1 MRRHKYFALW
11 LLAAP
16 AMLLPAGGQAQSLP
30 QPHRPP
36 AAAPEPEH
44 PAIEP
49 AAIAMLQATSK
60 RLAGLKSM
68 TFTVVS
74 TYESIARTGQSLF
87 FTTQSEVT
95 VQRPNKLRVLT
106 PGDGPASN
114 FYYDGK
120 TMTAYAPDENLVAVA
135 DAPATMEAMLR
146 AAYDQAAIYF
156 PFSVILADDPYKN
169 LSDGLTSAFVVGQ
182 SHLVD
187 GVVTDM
193 VAFTNKNVHG
203 EIWIGV
209 DDGLPRMYRVNFLN
223 DPQHLHYQVD
233 LYDWHP
239 NVKLGP
245 GDFTSAEALKA
256 PHMKFDRPDAPAK
269 ARTN

>member
-1 MRRHKYFALW
+1 MRCRKYLALW
-11 LLAAP
+11 LFVAP
-16 AMLLPAGGQAQSLP
+16 AFPLPAYAQAQPAP
-30 QPHRPP
+30 QSHPPP

-49 AAIAMLQATSK
+49 AAVQMLQATSR

-74 TYESIARTGQSLF
+74 TYESIARTGQSLY

-106 PGDGPASN
+106 PGDGPASD

-120 TMTAYAPDENLVAVA
+120 TMMAYAPVENLVAIA
-135 DAPATMEAMLR
+135 DAPPTMAAMLL

-156 PFSVILADDPYKN
+156 PFSPILAADPYKN
-169 LSDGLTSAFVVGQ
+169 LSDGLSSAFVVGQ

-193 VAFTNKNVHG
+193 VAFTNKNVQG

-209 DDGLPRMYRVNFLN
+209 DDGLPRMYRINYLK

-233 LYDWHP
+233 LYDWNP
-239 NVKLGP
+239 NVKLAP
-245 GDFTSAEALKA
+245 GDFTSAQALKA
-256 PHMKFDRPDAPAK
+256 PHMKFARPDAPAK
-269 ARTN
+269 SRTD

>member
-1 MRRHKYFALW
+1 MRRHKYLALW
-11 LLAAP
+11 LLATP
-16 AMLLPAGGQAQSLP
+16 AMLLPGGAQAQPAP
-30 QPHRPP
+30 QAHPPP
-36 AAAPEPEH
+36 AASPEPEH

-49 AAIAMLQATSK
+49 AAVQMLQATSR

-74 TYESIARTGQSLF
+74 TYESIARTGQSLY

-106 PGDGPASN
+106 PGDGPASD

-120 TMTAYAPDENLVAVA
+120 TMMAYAPVENLVAIA
-135 DAPATMEAMLR
+135 DAPPTMEAMLL
-146 AAYDQAAIYF
+146 AAYDRAAIYF
-156 PFSVILADDPYKN
+156 PFSALLAADPYKN
-169 LSDGLTSAFVVGQ
+169 LSDGLTAAFAVGQ

-187 GVVTDM
+187 GVITDM
-193 VAFTNKNVHG
+193 VAFTNKNVQG

-209 DDGLPRMYRVNFLN
+209 DDGLPRMYRVTYVK

-233 LYDWHP
+233 LYDWHV

-256 PHMKFDRPDAPAK
+256 PHMQFDRPDAPAK
-269 ARTN
+269 PRTN